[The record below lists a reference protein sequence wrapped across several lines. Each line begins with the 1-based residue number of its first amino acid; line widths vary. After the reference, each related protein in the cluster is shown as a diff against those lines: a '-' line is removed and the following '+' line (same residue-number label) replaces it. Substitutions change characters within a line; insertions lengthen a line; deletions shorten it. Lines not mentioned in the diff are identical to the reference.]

1 MARTSDEHRTVEQH
15 SPDLVGVAWVLRVAA
30 ALKPSAASTVAP
42 PTGVEGAPGRAAEAL
57 GVLAAVIME
66 DAWPTPWGQPAT
78 APATPAEAVALLRLD
93 TEQWRSPR
101 WADLIEHASL
111 VLLHG
116 PTRRPERVAA
126 RLGIEFPDPDG
137 VLLTDRTR
145 RFFFSCTTCEHIYA
159 RTAHERFI
167 RDGGR
172 GCPACS
178 SARTR
183 ATTARLEREAAPAA
197 RSSTGR
203 DSVRAVEAVTELPR
217 GSGAY
222 RGLLGKVMLPPGI
235 VGAEVLDARA
245 DGDLV
250 AWWSEDALEMPQRK
264 RAVQRE
270 VQRIYARAR
279 VAWKVPAGPGSER
292 LYLVGHCGYEDH
304 QGWVLRPHEAM
315 RAAQQHGHPC
325 PECAR
330 DGRALI
336 AVEAVEAHLGGDA
349 QAGQWL
355 TDAEAT
361 TPQRQAIDAAVL
373 TATGPAPRAATEAD
387 SALA

>member
-1 MARTSDEHRTVEQH
+1 M
-15 SPDLVGVAWVLRVAA
+15 
-30 ALKPSAASTVAP
+30 
-42 PTGVEGAPGRAAEAL
+42 
-57 GVLAAVIME
+57 
-66 DAWPTPWGQPAT
+66 PWEQPAT

-93 TEQWRSPR
+93 AEQWRSPR

-116 PTRRPERVAA
+116 PTRRPQRVAA

-137 VLLTDRTR
+137 VLLTDRAR
-145 RFFFSCTTCEHIYA
+145 RFFFSCTTCEHIYV

-183 ATTARLEREAAPAA
+183 AETARLEREAAADTQ
-197 RSSTGR
+197 SKTGR
-203 DSVRAVEAVTELPR
+203 DAARAVEAATELPR

-222 RGLLGKVMLPPGI
+222 RGLLGKVMLPRGI

-250 AWWSEDALEMPQRK
+250 VWWSEDTPEMPPRA

-270 VQRIYARAR
+270 AQRIYARAR
-279 VAWKVPAGPGSER
+279 VAWKVPAGLGSER

-304 QGWVLRPHEAM
+304 RGWVLRPHEAM
-315 RAAQQHGHPC
+315 RVAHRHGHPC
-325 PECAR
+325 TECAR
-330 DGRALI
+330 DGRTLI
-336 AVEAVEAHLGGDA
+336 AAEAVEAHLGGDA
-349 QAGQWL
+349 QTGRWL
-355 TDAEAT
+355 TDAKAT
-361 TPQRQAIDAAVL
+361 MPRRQAIDAAVL
-373 TATGPAPRAATEAD
+373 TATGPAPRAATEAVA
-387 SALA
+387 ALA

>member
-15 SPDLVGVAWVLRVAA
+15 APDLVGVAWVLRVAT
-30 ALKPSAASTVAP
+30 ALKPSASTVAP

-66 DAWPTPWGQPAT
+66 DAWPMPWEQPAT

-93 TEQWRSPR
+93 AEQWRSPR

-116 PTRRPERVAA
+116 PTRRPQRVAA

-137 VLLTDRTR
+137 VLLTDRAR
-145 RFFFSCTTCEHIYA
+145 RFFFSCTTCEHIYV

-183 ATTARLEREAAPAA
+183 AETARLEREAAADTQ
-197 RSSTGR
+197 SKTGR
-203 DSVRAVEAVTELPR
+203 DAA
-217 GSGAY
+217 
-222 RGLLGKVMLPPGI
+222 
-235 VGAEVLDARA
+235 
-245 DGDLV
+245 
-250 AWWSEDALEMPQRK
+250 

-270 VQRIYARAR
+270 AQRIYARAR
-279 VAWKVPAGPGSER
+279 VAWKVPAGLGSER

-304 QGWVLRPHEAM
+304 RGWVLRPHEAM
-315 RAAQQHGHPC
+315 RVAHRHGHPC
-325 PECAR
+325 TECAR
-330 DGRALI
+330 DGRTLI
-336 AVEAVEAHLGGDA
+336 AAEAVEAHLGGDA
-349 QAGQWL
+349 QTGRWL
-355 TDAEAT
+355 TDAKAT
-361 TPQRQAIDAAVL
+361 MPRRQAIDAAVL
-373 TATGPAPRAATEAD
+373 TATGPAPRAATEAVA
-387 SALA
+387 ALA